1 MNGKGKGV
9 FKIIKLRNYKI
20 ISFCIDKHFN
30 SNIIV
35 VIQVQFSLKVN
46 SVKTKLVKYLS
57 SNISL
62 KKKNKHILFNFPQQS
77 KPCSRGNFFL
87 KAYYIFVIAKKSEL
101 VVKVSESVI
110 N

>member
-1 MNGKGKGV
+1 MNRKGKGV
-9 FKIIKLRNYKI
+9 FKIIKPRNYKI

-62 KKKNKHILFNFPQQS
+62 KKKNKHILFNFQ
-77 KPCSRGNFFL
+77 L
-87 KAYYIFVIAKKSEL
+87 KKGRKIILITRMVHRNTHTHTPHVPFPRSPP
-101 VVKVSESVI
+101 
-110 N
+110 

>member
-62 KKKNKHILFNFPQQS
+62 KKKGQ
-77 KPCSRGNFFL
+77 R
-87 KAYYIFVIAKKSEL
+87 KSGLDLGLPRAEQTPNSL
-101 VVKVSESVI
+101 DE

>member
-1 MNGKGKGV
+1 MNRKGKGV
-9 FKIIKLRNYKI
+9 FKIIKPRNYKI

-62 KKKNKHILFNFPQQS
+62 KKKKSIFFSTSHSSQS
-77 KPCSRGNFFL
+77 HVAEVIFF
-87 KAYYIFVIAKKSEL
+87 
-101 VVKVSESVI
+101 
-110 N
+110 

>member
-1 MNGKGKGV
+1 MNRKGKGV
-9 FKIIKLRNYKI
+9 FKIIKPRNYKI

-62 KKKNKHILFNFPQQS
+62 KKKK
-77 KPCSRGNFFL
+77 
-87 KAYYIFVIAKKSEL
+87 KAYSFQLPTA
-101 VVKVSESVI
+101 VKAM
-110 N
+110 